1 MVAVQITPI
10 NGLFW
15 DLEVLNFLSSP
26 SYIVTARIWNLFLM
40 YRVIYK
46 SWQYTFFFFLDI
58 VVFIIRSVS
67 IQIQQWSSK
76 N

>member
-40 YRVIYK
+40 YRLIYK
-46 SWQYTFFFFLDI
+46 SWQYTFFCVDI

-67 IQIQQWSSK
+67 IQIEQSSSK

>member
-10 NGLFW
+10 TSNGLFW

-40 YRVIYK
+40 YRLM
-46 SWQYTFFFFLDI
+46 QYMVFFFLDI

-67 IQIQQWSSK
+67 IQIQQSSSK

>member
-40 YRVIYK
+40 YRLM
-46 SWQYTFFFFLDI
+46 QYMVVFFLDI

-67 IQIQQWSSK
+67 IQIQQSSSK

>member
-40 YRVIYK
+40 YRLIYK
-46 SWQYTFFFFLDI
+46 SWQYTFLCVDI